1 MKKILL
7 AAVLFMATSA
17 TIQAQLLQI
26 GVKGGVNFASQT
38 GDAFPE
44 QNFDREGITSFHAGL
59 VAEIKLLERFSVQPE
74 LLYSTQGATY
84 KNAVTEFKNEL
95 GYISIPVMAKF
106 YLTDSFSLEVG
117 PQASFLVSE
126 KNDFD
131 VEDGETFEFGLNAG
145 LVAEIKLLDRFAI
158 QPELLYSTQGASYKN
173 AVTEFKN
180 ELGYLTIPVMAKFYL
195 TDSFSLEVGP
205 QASFLLSEKND
216 FDIENAETFEFGI
229 NAGLGFKITENFF
242 IQGRYGLGLTEASKT
257 ADVKNS
263 TVQLSAGFMF

>member
-7 AAVLFMATSA
+7 AAVLFIATSA

-26 GVKGGVNFASQT
+26 GVKAGVNFASQT
-38 GDAFPE
+38 GDAFPD
-44 QNFDREGITSFHAGL
+44 QNFDKEGITSFHAGL
-59 VAEIKLLERFSVQPE
+59 VAELKLLDKFAIQPE

-84 KNAVTEFKNEL
+84 KNAFQEFKNEL

-131 VEDGETFEFGLNAG
+131 VEDAETFEFGLNAG
-145 LVAEIKLLDRFAI
+145 L
-158 QPELLYSTQGASYKN
+158 
-173 AVTEFKN
+173 
-180 ELGYLTIPVMAKFYL
+180 
-195 TDSFSLEVGP
+195 
-205 QASFLLSEKND
+205 
-216 FDIENAETFEFGI
+216 
-229 NAGLGFKITENFF
+229 GFKITKNFF
-242 IQGRYGLGLTEASKT
+242 VQGRYGLGLTEASKN